1 MTKKKTSINSN
12 VRIKISQK
20 EKIAND
26 FLLQFAYAIGASII
40 LLFIYNA
47 SLFKY
52 GGTLGSAMPKI
63 LWVLF
68 GICAAAGIVF
78 IVLWK
83 KAERN
88 NYKITAIYLFA
99 TAAGFFWC
107 VAMHPILFFLK
118 NYIPF
123 LSYFANTKRLMEIL
137 FILIGL
143 SLVVEFIAYFYRMQ
157 NIKNKSVKKNK
168 K

>member
-1 MTKKKTSINSN
+1 MI
-12 VRIKISQK
+12 
-20 EKIAND
+20 

-40 LLFIYNA
+40 LLSIYNA

-68 GICAAAGIVF
+68 GICAAARHCIF
-78 IVLWK
+78 VLWK

-88 NYKITAIYLFA
+88 SYKITAIYLFE
-99 TAAGFFWC
+99 TAAVFFWC

-123 LSYFANTKRLMEIL
+123 LDYFANTEKAYGKSVIQIAFRLSYVYSL
-137 FILIGL
+137 FL
-143 SLVVEFIAYFYRMQ
+143 RMQ
-157 NIKNKSVKKNK
+157 NIKNKSVKKK
-168 K
+168 

>member
-88 NYKITAIYLFA
+88 SYKITAIYLFA
-99 TAAGFFWC
+99 TARAWC
-107 VAMHPILFFLK
+107 VAMHHIFFIKTISVLIILQHEK
-118 NYIPF
+118 AY
-123 LSYFANTKRLMEIL
+123 EIL

-143 SLVVEFIAYFYRMQ
+143 RLSL
-157 NIKNKSVKKNK
+157 SL
-168 K
+168 